1 MTIVVHRI
9 AECNNIAARIPRE
22 AVIGLVPTMGALR
35 QGHGALLEEARRHC
49 SVVVASIFVNPIQ
62 FDQNSDYD
70 LYPRVLKDDIAF
82 CTAHGVDY
90 IFAPQENEMYPEPQ
104 RVFVEVREVSEH
116 LCGRSRPGHF
126 RGVATVVLKLFQIVQ
141 PHLAFFGEKD
151 YQQLAIVRRLVR
163 DLNIPLK
170 VVGVPTVRDRDG
182 LALSSRNRRLT
193 LRQRA
198 FAPCLYKALQAARKS
213 IAGGERNPAAVKA
226 RVAEILHSVPDITLE
241 YFDLVDPD
249 TIQTVD
255 VVQAPVRAALAAWM
269 GETRLIDNVLCEPPG
284 LPIEHST
291 NHSEIRQAPT
301 KLVDHVSLRM

>member
-1 MTIVVHRI
+1 MTTVVHRI
-9 AECNNIAARIPRE
+9 AECNDIAARIPRD
-22 AVIGLVPTMGALR
+22 AIVGLVSTMGALH

-62 FDQNSDYD
+62 FHQNSDYD
-70 LYPRVLKDDIAF
+70 LYPRFLKDDIAF

-141 PHLAFFGEKD
+141 PHFAFFGEKD

-170 VVGVPTVRDRDG
+170 VVGVPTVRERDG

-213 IAGGERNPAAVKA
+213 IACGERNPAAVKA
-226 RVAEILHSVPDITLE
+226 RVAEMLHGVPDITLE

-249 TIQTVD
+249 TIRPVD
-255 VVQAPVRAALAAWM
+255 VIQAPVRAALAAWI
-269 GETRLIDNVLCEPPG
+269 GETRLIDNVLCAPPVFQ
-284 LPIEHST
+284 LNTARIIQNFAKPQQ
-291 NHSEIRQAPT
+291 N
-301 KLVDHVSLRM
+301 